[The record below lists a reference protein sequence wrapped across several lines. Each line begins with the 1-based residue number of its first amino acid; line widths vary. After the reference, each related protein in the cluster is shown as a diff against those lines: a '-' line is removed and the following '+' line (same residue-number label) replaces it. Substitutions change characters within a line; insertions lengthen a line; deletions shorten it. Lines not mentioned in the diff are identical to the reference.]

1 MIGVGTN
8 LMVMQKIRNSKGFKG
23 KQYARSEEE
32 LYKKAIEL
40 LDKCKIATEKADRS
54 RRPCEEGLF
63 LATVQVASKQIN
75 KIS

>member
-40 LDKCKIATEKADRS
+40 LDKCKIDTQR
-54 RRPCEEGLF
+54 
-63 LATVQVASKQIN
+63 
-75 KIS
+75 